1 MKRFALLCILVLT
14 SFTSKAWAQQAGAVD
29 LIVFSYNRPMQLYAL
44 LESSEKYFKGLNQL
58 HVIYRSSNESFDE
71 GYHMVAKRFPRVKY
85 HKQSATPAADFK
97 SLVLSCVY
105 GQKNAAPY
113 VLFAVD
119 DIIMT
124 DKVDLRVCTKA
135 IEQYKAWGFY
145 LRMGKNI
152 QECYSLNQ
160 STPCP
165 KGRNRGNRFFQW
177 TYADGAGDWRYPNSV
192 DMTIY
197 SKKRIEPFL
206 RAGDYIHP
214 PSLEGRWA
222 DIGAKK
228 LHRKGISFFSSK
240 MINIPLNSLGPYNNR
255 HMHAFTPEELQQK
268 FKSGKKI
275 DISRYHRM
283 RNRAPHVDCELTFIS
298 R

>member
-1 MKRFALLCILVLT
+1 MKRIACLLLLLFTALTLPV
-14 SFTSKAWAQQAGAVD
+14 SAREAGSVD
-29 LIVFSYNRPMQLYAL
+29 LVVFSYNRPMQLYAL
-44 LESSEKYFKGLNQL
+44 LESSEKYFTGLNQL
-58 HVIYRSSNESFDE
+58 HVIYRSGSASFDE
-71 GYHMVAKRFPRVKY
+71 GYQVVKQRFPRVKY
-85 HKQSATPAADFK
+85 HKQSTTPTADFK

-105 GQKNAAPY
+105 GQKTSAPY

-119 DIIMT
+119 DIIVT

-152 QECYSLNQ
+152 KECYSLNQ

-165 KGRNRGNRFFQW
+165 KGRNRVGKFFQW
-177 TYADGAGDWRYPNSV
+177 SYRDGQGDWRYPNSV
-192 DMTIY
+192 DMTVY
-197 SKKRIEPFL
+197 RKSRIESFL
-206 RAGDYIHP
+206 RTGDYIHP
-214 PSLEGRWA
+214 PTLEARWA
-222 DIGAKK
+222 EVGDKK
-228 LHRKGISFFSSK
+228 LYRKGISFLTSK

-255 HMHAFTPEELQQK
+255 HMHSFTPEELQEK

-275 DISRYHRM
+275 DISRYYRM